1 MCYWLDFQ
9 GGEAGHVGLLS
20 VTPQQLGDLNLTGRV
35 LNLAM
40 LLRVVEWSQAP
51 KQSLSQ
57 VLFGH
62 WEHSCSLHSHHSE
75 RKRKPKSMVLCL
87 MSYISAASTSCQST

>member
-1 MCYWLDFQ
+1 M
-9 GGEAGHVGLLS
+9 GLLS

-51 KQSLSQ
+51 KQSGLPSRACPRFCLDTGNIS
-57 VLFGH
+57 VPFVVITPK
-62 WEHSCSLHSHHSE
+62 ENVS
-75 RKRKPKSMVLCL
+75 RKVWF
-87 MSYISAASTSCQST
+87 YV